1 MEKGINTLIKETKDV
16 IIKAINE
23 SNLPIGIIDLII
35 DNIMYEVKN
44 GLNAALTKEQVEY
57 DELLKIQFEQVEW
70 VDPE

>member
-1 MEKGINTLIKETKDV
+1 MAKGINITIKETKDV

-44 GLNAALTKEQVEY
+44 GLNVALTKEQVEY
-57 DELLKIQFEQVEW
+57 DELLKIQSEQVEW